1 MKADIFFPE
10 KLPAERGSAMHEG
23 GRLALKRDQQKWNP
37 VLRPIALRMG
47 LRDQQKWNPVL
58 RHPLAFSPCG
68 RRWIGAQRQDG

>member
-37 VLRPIALRMG
+37 VLARPLPFSHNKGRSESRTS
-47 LRDQQKWNPVL
+47 RDNQL
-58 RHPLAFSPCG
+58 SLER
-68 RRWIGAQRQDG
+68 

>member
-37 VLRPIALRMG
+37 VLR
-47 LRDQQKWNPVL
+47 
-58 RHPLAFSPCG
+58 HPLAFSPCEIFAQKPISDSVVRLEQG
-68 RRWIGAQRQDG
+68 DSRWWIVFW